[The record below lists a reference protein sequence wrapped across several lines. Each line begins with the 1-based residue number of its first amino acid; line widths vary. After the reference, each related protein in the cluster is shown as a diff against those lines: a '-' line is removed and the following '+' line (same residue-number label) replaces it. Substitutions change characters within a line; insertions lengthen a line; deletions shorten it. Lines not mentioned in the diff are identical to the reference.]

1 MTGNLVISE
10 EDEVMFVPLNK
21 VEKHVPY
28 GELQNTAGCK
38 TL

>member
-10 EDEVMFVPLNK
+10 VDDVMFVPLNK
-21 VEKHVPY
+21 VEKHVYY
-28 GELQNTAGCK
+28 GELQNTAGCT

>member
-10 EDEVMFVPLNK
+10 VDDVTFVALNR
-21 VEKHVPY
+21 VEKHVSY

>member
-21 VEKHVPY
+21 VEKHVSY
-28 GELQNTAGCK
+28 GELQNNAGFT